1 MKKEDRRVKY
11 TKMVLKQ
18 SLLDLLQSTPISKIT
33 VTSLCAHA
41 DINRNTFYTHFSSPY
56 DLLAQIHDELIQE
69 FEKSIESVLDNVP
82 KMLVEICNSIKNN
95 AVLCNILFSEHGD
108 KDFLKKVMYLAHD
121 KSLNEMS
128 QRAKTSD
135 RELLES
141 IYRFCVNG
149 SVAVIEDWI
158 KTGMKKDPQEIASFI
173 DKISNYGLQAFLD

>member
-1 MKKEDRRVKY
+1 
-11 TKMVLKQ
+11 
-18 SLLDLLQSTPISKIT
+18 
-33 VTSLCAHA
+33 
-41 DINRNTFYTHFSSPY
+41 
-56 DLLAQIHDELIQE
+56 
-69 FEKSIESVLDNVP
+69 
-82 KMLVEICNSIKNN
+82 MLVEICNSIKNN